1 MRCRGLFHLQDDS
14 DIPTQEHFPGR
25 LQGERSFLPLENRS
39 MNLTW
44 ASSQS
49 LTIFAVLSIAI
60 TVLALMWSFIV
71 MRNFDKGLKR
81 QRERVSMKRK
91 EKRKGRQQSNNNR
104 EATPEEVDIEM
115 KGHRMSID

>member
-1 MRCRGLFHLQDDS
+1 
-14 DIPTQEHFPGR
+14 
-25 LQGERSFLPLENRS
+25 

-60 TVLALMWSFIV
+60 TVLALTWSFIV

-81 QRERVSMKRK
+81 QRERVSTKRK
-91 EKRKGRQQSNNNR
+91 KKRRGRQQSNNNR
-104 EATPEEVDIEM
+104 EATPEEVDIQM

>member
-1 MRCRGLFHLQDDS
+1 
-14 DIPTQEHFPGR
+14 
-25 LQGERSFLPLENRS
+25 

-60 TVLALMWSFIV
+60 TVLALTWSFIV

-104 EATPEEVDIEM
+104 EATPEEADIEM